1 MRRRKILGI
10 TVFLLLAATL
20 VVPGLFQDVQ
30 ARAVANGGNS
40 PGTSVSTVQSSV
52 LSAEEVKW
60 LKHIREEEKVAR
72 DVYTYLYDKWR
83 SSIFKNIAASEQ
95 QHMDA
100 IKTLLNKY
108 GISDPAAGNGYGVF
122 TNMDLQSMYNKLIVD
137 GSASKIAALEVGVSI
152 EVMDIEDLEKAIS
165 TTTHK
170 DIKTVY
176 SNLMQGSYNHLAA
189 FESQLEK
196 LT

>member
-1 MRRRKILGI
+1 MRHRKILGI

-20 VVPGLFQDVQ
+20 VVPGLFQDVH
-30 ARAVANGGNS
+30 AWAGANGGNS